1 VDFKVILNQQLAN
14 VLIPNGTTTCYDAQ
28 QILTVAGNGT
38 TFLVENNGSVTLV
51 AGLKISMLNGTKVNS
66 GGFLHGRITTTS
78 DFCGSM
84 LNPLVASN
92 DNKEA
97 LGVETIIKSQFI
109 KVYPNPT
116 TDLVVVELID
126 GGSTANV
133 TVYSMKGGKLLQ
145 KTMNGESKL
154 QFSLSGK
161 PVGIYMVHVQ
171 SGERSEI
178 AKVVKN

>member
-1 VDFKVILNQQLAN
+1 MSKV
-14 VLIPNGTTTCYDAQ
+14 VTDEVVG
-28 QILTVAGNGT
+28 
-38 TFLVENNGSVTLV
+38 LV
-51 AGLKISMLNGTKVNS
+51 
-66 GGFLHGRITTTS
+66 
-78 DFCGSM
+78 
-84 LNPLVASN
+84 
-92 DNKEA
+92 
-97 LGVETIIKSQFI
+97 
-109 KVYPNPT
+109 
-116 TDLVVVELID
+116 D